1 MIEGISSTDPI
12 SVAGE
17 ATGEAAVGPEQKLG
31 KDTFMKLLVEQLK
44 NQDPLA
50 PTNNE
55 QFVAQLAQFSSLEQM
70 EEVND
75 NLIGLAVLQ
84 QGNALISQ
92 LTDSSALI
100 GKHVQY
106 QDPDTS
112 EILLGTVTSVKIE
125 DGLSILRINDKDIP
139 LGNVA
144 EVTGGDSSGTIDTGS
159 GNEEEGDVPPP
170 EEGQE

>member
-1 MIEGISSTDPI
+1 MIEGISANDPVYGSTAEGGLHP
-12 SVAGE
+12 
-17 ATGEAAVGPEQKLG
+17 QKSLG
-31 KDTFMKLLVEQLK
+31 KDAFMKLLVEQLK

-70 EEVND
+70 QEVND

-100 GKHVQY
+100 GKNVHFE
-106 QDPDTS
+106 DPDTG
-112 EILLGTVTSVKIE
+112 ELTLGTVSSVKLE
-125 DGLSILRINDKDIP
+125 EGLAILRINGKDVP

-144 EVTGGDSSGTIDTGS
+144 EVTGDQPPAAEGGEDS
-159 GNEEEGDVPPP
+159 GDVPGSGDDA
-170 EEGQE
+170 E

>member
-1 MIEGISSTDPI
+1 MIEGINASDP
-12 SVAGE
+12 VYGTTE
-17 ATGEAAVGPEQKLG
+17 TGPQKNLG
-31 KDTFMKLLVEQLK
+31 KDAFMTLLVEQLK

-70 EEVND
+70 QEVND

-100 GKHVQY
+100 GKNVLY
-106 QDPDTS
+106 EDPDTG
-112 EILLGTVTSVKIE
+112 ELAPGTVSSVKLE
-125 DGLSILRINDKDIP
+125 EGLAILRIDGKDIP

-144 EVTGGDSSGTIDTGS
+144 EVTGDELLDPPADDGGAG
-159 GNEEEGDVPPP
+159 EGDTTD
-170 EEGQE
+170 GGDDTL